1 MNPSANGWIKKYFS
15 QHEKFQLFPNHS
27 KKEIIAKVRQLGFT
41 YGLLNYERFPEAF
54 HEFKYT
60 KVELSKICYLQLLE
74 QVYFHSND
82 KSQDFLPT
90 LIDFYEILVP
100 HKNNLFTKLFS
111 PKKPEDKV
119 EEIFI
124 SRWKDHFFSQSAKND
139 LVLNMILLCLDVLA
153 FEKYLL
159 DKTDPNAYTQT
170 LAHLLEEVVL
180 AFKKDIDPK
189 GDQDKKLISF
199 LQKSIT
205 INSDEHQKIHKS
217 ELEIGFI
224 SDFTVCNAWNNTT
237 KEIKLPELNQPIFE
251 LLELKKNQLEI
262 SAEAFKAIVQL
273 NANNYQFYKSTNL
286 FGNILTNSTSYIEHL
301 LSRNKTRIVKEMKKD
316 AQLMNLLAKAT
327 TTPLTE
333 QEKKIVKTQSIEV
346 IKTVPSLAI
355 FLLPGG
361 TVMLPIIL
369 RFIPTL
375 LPSAFNEN
383 IQQDD

>member
-27 KKEIIAKVRQLGFT
+27 KKDIIARVRQLGFT

-60 KVELSKICYLQLLE
+60 QVELSKICYLQLLE
-74 QVYFHSND
+74 QVYLGD
-82 KSQDFLPT
+82 KNKEKEFLPT
-90 LIDFYEILVP
+90 LVDFYEILIP

-119 EEIFI
+119 EEIFA
-124 SRWKDHFFSQSAKND
+124 SRWKDHFFSQSAQND

-159 DKTDPNAYTQT
+159 DKSDPNAYTQT

-180 AFKKDIDPK
+180 AFKKDINPK
-189 GDQDKKLISF
+189 ANQDKKLISF
-199 LQKSIT
+199 LQKSIS
-205 INSDEHQKIHKS
+205 INSDEHQRINKS
-217 ELEIGFI
+217 GLELAFI
-224 SDFTVCNAWNNTT
+224 SDFTVCNAWNNTS
-237 KEIKLPELNQPIFE
+237 KAIELPELNQPIFE
-251 LLELKKNQLEI
+251 LLELKVDLLEQ
-262 SAEAFKAIVQL
+262 STQSFQELVAL
-273 NANNYQFYKSTNL
+273 NGNNYQFYKSTNL

-333 QEKKIVKTQSIEV
+333 QEKKIVKTQTIEV

-383 IQQDD
+383 IQQND